1 LGIFVNK
8 KANKKNSK
16 KSKQNKIQTKY
27 FTLSRKIVV
36 LRGEVYDARIN
47 ISEMLTE
54 KVL

>member
-8 KANKKNSK
+8 KANKKNT